1 MVKPEV
7 LSTIAAL
14 SFFIVGYDFATNRYG
29 WTLLAENTGAVDI
42 HLTIMVVVQHCAAI
56 VSAAAAGMGAD
67 FFGRKYPLVAAGALF
82 LVGNV
87 FKCGATSSYG
97 LLVAG
102 QLFVGLGAGVALT
115 VAPLYIAEQAPAA
128 RRGQYTSLP
137 EMWRNIGV
145 LVGYLMIHNKL
156 APLSDHI
163 AQRWMFAIPIVP
175 SILLTIGMVLMP
187 ESPHW
192 LIIARMRVDEA
203 KQIMESG
210 EKSEEEIDRIAFQME
225 YLADHIPSLRFM
237 WKDLVRPPLRR
248 LTISVA
254 LVHAFRYLGVESY
267 LKLETLVTLYK
278 VEEKLLTKANGAVLL
293 AKAICA
299 MVSGRLSDITGRPFL
314 LLASTE
320 VTVLSLLVFGFPLI
334 NFHNGSPHKVYAGST
349 KVLSLV
355 AFGGIMGSFE
365 FGLGPMT
372 WVYTTEAFLYRAR
385 AQGVSFGVV
394 VGQIIE
400 VMMFVV
406 LGYLFELLGI
416 GGVYVLLA
424 GVMAVGVVLCWRFVK
439 DRVGDIL
446 V

>member
-14 SFFIVGYDFATNRYG
+14 SFLILGYDFATNRYG
-29 WTLLAENTGAVDI
+29 WTLLAENTGAGPSGF
-42 HLTIMVVVQHCAAI
+42 TILVVVQHVAAI
-56 VSAAAAGMGAD
+56 VSAAAAGMAAD

-82 LVGNV
+82 FVGNV

-102 QLFVGLGAGVALT
+102 QLFAGLGAGVALT
-115 VAPLYIAEQAPAA
+115 VAPMYIAEQAPAA

-137 EMWRNIGV
+137 EMWQNIGV
-145 LVGYLMIHNKL
+145 LVGYLIQNKL
-156 APLSDHI
+156 APLPDHI

-210 EKSEEEIDRIAFQME
+210 EKSPEEIDRIAFQME
-225 YLADHIPSLRFM
+225 LLADHIPSLRFM
-237 WKDLVRPPLRR
+237 WKDFVRPPLRR
-248 LTISVA
+248 LAISVA
-254 LVHAFRYLGVESY
+254 LVQALRHLGVDTY
-267 LKLETLVTLYK
+267 LKLETLVTLYE
-278 VEEKLLTKANGAVLL
+278 VEEKLLAKANGTVLL
-293 AKAICA
+293 VKAICA
-299 MVSGRLSDITGRPFL
+299 LVSGRLADITGRPFL
-314 LLASTE
+314 LLAGTE
-320 VTVLSLLVFGFPLI
+320 LTVLCLLVFGFPLI
-334 NFHNGSPHKVYAGST
+334 HFHNGSPHKVYAGSNKT
-349 KVLSLV
+349 LSLA
-355 AFGGIMGSFE
+355 AFNGIMGTFQL
-365 FGLGPMT
+365 GLGPMT

-394 VGQIIE
+394 VGQIVE
-400 VMMFVV
+400 VVMFVV
-406 LGYLFELLGI
+406 LGFLFGLLGI
-416 GGVYVLLA
+416 GGVFVLLA
-424 GVMAVGVVLCWRFVK
+424 GVMAVGVVLCWRLVK